1 MSKTLHIGD
10 VRLFDEPRADKGQAL
25 KVLEEAAEVFAAW
38 QDRDMRREDWLTWR
52 AGLLM
57 ECADV
62 VQAVANLVAAVGGAE
77 HFRKHMDVCEQRNR
91 KRGRIT
97 GDDDNDNDNEEETS

>member
-10 VRLFDEPRADKGQAL
+10 VRLFDEPRADKEQAL
-25 KVLEEAAEVFAAW
+25 KVLEEAAEAFAAW
-38 QDRDMRREDWLTWR
+38 QEYDRCRPDRFTGRVM
-52 AGLLM
+52 LLM

-77 HFRKHMDVCEQRNR
+77 LFRQHMDACELRNR
-91 KRGRIT
+91 RRGRIT
-97 GDDDNDNDNEEETS
+97 DDENGEEAS